1 MSQQVERRASGR
13 PPPPPPP
20 SIGGHSPTPLESEV
34 ARTSRRR
41 GWVVAV
47 AFLLGCLV
55 AGGVAWALTSN
66 QRESDHDAI
75 ARLDKQVAGLEAGN
89 RELRDAVEAER
100 QRARVAEREAEEA
113 RRKAASDRARRE
125 GPSNKAGA
133 AGKVAINWGGWDG
146 LFEMTD
152 AAVKASGGRA
162 AVVGHLEYLGGGACD
177 VGYIEL
183 TAAFLDGKREVGSGT
198 WSAPALA
205 EREPVRVKASGDVSR
220 APDGARLVM
229 SDARCAP

>member
-1 MSQQVERRASGR
+1 
-13 PPPPPPP
+13 
-20 SIGGHSPTPLESEV
+20 V

-41 GWVVAV
+41 GWVVGV

-66 QRESDHDAI
+66 QRESHRDAI
-75 ARLDKQVAGLEAGN
+75 ARLDRQVTGLEASN
-89 RELRDAVEAER
+89 RELRDALEAAR
-100 QRARVAEREAEEA
+100 QRARAAERDAEEA
-113 RRKAASDRARRE
+113 RRKAARDRARRE
-125 GPSNKAGA
+125 GRSNKAGA
-133 AGKVAINWGGWDG
+133 VGKVAINWGGWDG

-152 AAVKASGGRA
+152 AVVKASDGRA

-183 TAAFLDGKREVGSGT
+183 TATFLDGEREVGSGS
-198 WSAPALA
+198 WSAPAIA
-205 EREPVRVKASGDVSR
+205 VGEPVRVKASGDVSR
-220 APDGARLVM
+220 APDRARLLM